1 MPEIRP
7 VTEAPDERKAAQEA
21 VLMPTG
27 TVLLIGVPQ
36 GSIFVRKSPLT
47 RNQRAF
53 GFADHLEMCTNFL
66 RLVSLQQIL
75 HPAVSRK
82 LIL

>member
-1 MPEIRP
+1 MLEIRP
-7 VTEAPDERKAAQEA
+7 VTGGPGRTQGRVGGRFDAHWD
-21 VLMPTG
+21 
-27 TVLLIGVPQ
+27 VLLIGVPL

-66 RLVSLQQIL
+66 GLVSLQQIL